1 MATKRCGEI
10 VFVKPSTAEFR
21 MAERACDPGPNQVA
35 VDVVRT
41 LISTGTEKAHL
52 LGMENTGKRYPK
64 NVGYSSVGYVSAVGS
79 TVRNLKVGDRVFVRY
94 GGHASFC
101 MKERRQV
108 VRIPD
113 SVSFDEAVFTGV
125 ASFPLAAVRRARV
138 EIGESVVVVGLGLLG
153 LFAVQFA
160 NLSGANPLIA
170 IGNRDVRKAFAK
182 DFGAQHVLDP
192 HDGDLVTKVL
202 DITESRTVMRGANV
216 VIETSGSESGLQTG
230 LKYTARHARVMLNG
244 CNRVMTEPTDFYR
257 YVHTRGVELIGVHG
271 QTRHPYNSAPGNWT
285 AQRDYRTVLELL
297 SAGKIQAAPL
307 VSRIED
313 PRKGAEVYAEMLES
327 RDFPLGVLFDWEEF
341 TDTEGRA

>member
-1 MATKRCGEI
+1 MTRRCGEI
-10 VFVKPSTAEFR
+10 VFVEPSVAEFR
-21 MAERACDPGPNQVA
+21 MAERKCEPGANQVA
-35 VDVVRT
+35 VDVALT

-52 LGMENTGKRYPK
+52 LGMENTGKRFPK
-64 NVGYSSVGYVSAVGS
+64 NAGYSSVGYVRAVGAKV
-79 TVRNLKVGDRVFVRY
+79 TNLAVGDRVFVRY

-113 SVSFDEAVFTGV
+113 NVSFEDAVFTGV

-182 DFGAQHVLDP
+182 DFGAQHILDP
-192 HDGDLVTKVL
+192 HDADLVKKVL
-202 DITESRTVMRGANV
+202 DITEAATVMRGANV
-216 VIETSGSESGLQTG
+216 VIETSGSEAGLQTG

-257 YVHTRGVELIGVHG
+257 YVHMRGVELVGVHG
-271 QTRHPYNSAPGNWT
+271 QTRHPFNSAPGNWT
-285 AQRDYRTVLELL
+285 PQRDYHTVLQLL

-307 VSRIED
+307 ISRIED
-313 PRKGAEVYAEMLES
+313 PRRGAEVYQEMLEN
-327 RDFPLGVLFDWEEF
+327 RDFPLGVLFNWEEF
-341 TDTEGRA
+341 MDGEAGA